1 MNTLSD
7 LSIYLENGPGH
18 CLLLT
23 TSPIPE
29 KGVAPKITLSSLF
42 IRF

>member
-1 MNTLSD
+1 MNTHSD
-7 LSIYLENGPGH
+7 LSIYLENEPEH

-29 KGVAPKITLSSLF
+29 KGAAPKITLSSLF
-42 IRF
+42 LRF